1 MFQPKCLH
9 DCSKSGLR
17 IVEDSVDALVW
28 NYIPFTEM
36 TEQISLLIQCI
47 TGKQLPVKAIIVIF
61 SPSCFSNLFDFMYFF
76 VAQKILK
83 AVQVPRSMALK
94 IIGTEAFKLQ
104 KEGPTI
110 KVDCIV

>member
-1 MFQPKCLH
+1 M
-9 DCSKSGLR
+9 
-17 IVEDSVDALVW
+17 EDSVDALVW

-36 TEQISLLIQCI
+36 TEQISLLIQYI
-47 TGKQLPVKAIIVIF
+47 TGKQLPVKEIIVIF